1 MERDVHNLGE
11 FDSLDQV
18 YEKYPNGGTPGDYV
32 MISGKKTAWNEG
44 KNKWGDFGDDVSSL
58 GNQTVEGNLTVGH
71 DLTVG
76 GEVSADKGTFGILEA
91 GAVVGEP
98 VYQDDVEMYNEKEDF
113 PEEGNAYKLYFSRK
127 ENNLYT
133 WGNGTYKPV
142 EQGGENKLDKDGDAS
157 DTTVIF
163 EQAETRENVT
173 SGEKLSTLFG
183 KVKKYFADLKDVA
196 FSGSY
201 NDLSDRPNIPVN
213 TSDLTNDSGFITN
226 AVSNL
231 ANYYTKTQTYT
242 KEEVNSLVGQ
252 LVQIQ
257 VVSSLPQSGQAN
269 TIYLVPSGGS
279 KPDVYDEYVWVNNA
293 WELIGNTEV
302 DLSNYL
308 QKTGDASDTTVTFVS
323 EAGEPTSGS
332 KLSSLIGR
340 IVKKLSDLV
349 SGAIAVGKATSA
361 DSATQATNAS
371 YAVHAQEAD
380 EATSA
385 DTASALLRPD
395 NGKVEALWKD
405 VEETI
410 VELYA
415 GEGKTVYVAEAG
427 HATSA
432 DTATRATQDGNG
444 ANIAE
449 SYLRTMGNASNT
461 TAQFNPDDESSALDP
476 VSGGTLWS
484 TFGRIVRRLRDIVSG
499 AIPVSKATSAD
510 SATKA
515 TQDGD
520 GNNISSTY
528 LKRSGGQMEG
538 LLSLR
543 MYSGTDPGGELS
555 FFGNNEKDSNGALI
569 YGITSFGSSAPVSIR
584 GTWIQS
590 YLGLHFVGVGKTLTI
605 NGDGVAA
612 EKFIG
617 NLQGNATNDGD
628 GNEIAD
634 TYLKRS
640 GGTMTGNLALS
651 NEIRVNGAVGNLI
664 GRFTWA
670 GGLKSVVGNSQDT
683 LALLSKDAATLN
695 GSPIFTRA
703 GGLVSGT
710 LVQKKGNCSI
720 HTDVASYR
728 MPDNHTGW
736 VRIDFGL
743 MNTELLGVIDLIVY
757 GKGGISIDFSGYTY
771 ASSSNP
777 TTNNWY
783 APKYGI
789 RGSLDAPIPIVRF
802 AKDNTTGRRYIM
814 IGGDGFAWGP
824 YGFISLSKIVLGSLG
839 NTTGD
844 LGVSIEAVSG
854 NYADLGLTNAS
865 VSNPSVSIEVERA
878 RKDGNGKDIP
888 STYATKEE
896 LPDVYVDTV
905 PSNPKD
911 GDILITTTD

>member
-32 MISGKKTAWNEG
+32 MISGEKTAWNEG

-76 GEVSADKGTFGILEA
+76 GDLNADQGEFNTLRVGKIIGEV
-91 GAVVGEP
+91 
-98 VYQDDVEMYNEKEDF
+98 VYQDDVETCDSLSDF
-113 PEEGNAYKLYFSRK
+113 PQPGNENKLYFSK
-127 ENNLYT
+127 
-133 WGNGTYKPV
+133 K
-142 EQGGENKLDKDGDAS
+142 ENKLYSWKSESYISISTELGEIEGTAYPGDKGKKNS
-157 DTTVIF
+157 DDI
-163 EQAETRENVT
+163 
-173 SGEKLSTLFG
+173 
-183 KVKKYFADLKDVA
+183 ADLRAEMDA
-196 FSGSY
+196 LP
-201 NDLSDRPNIPVN
+201 DIPTKV
-213 TSDLTNDSGFITN
+213 SDLNNDSGFITK
-226 AVSNL
+226 AVSDL
-231 ANYYTKTQTYT
+231 TNYYTKPQTYT
-242 KEEVNSLVGQ
+242 REEINQKIAAIKTASFE
-252 LVQIQ
+252 
-257 VVSSLPQSGQAN
+257 VVDTLPASGEEN
-269 TIYLVPSGGS
+269 IIYLVPKVGGEV
-279 KPDVYDEYVWVNNA
+279 PDTHDEYIWVDSA
-293 WELIGNTEV
+293 WELIGSTQI

-308 QKTGDASDTTVTFVS
+308 QKTGDASDTTVTFVP
-323 EAGEPTSGS
+323 EAGEPASGS

-340 IVKKLSDLV
+340 IVKKLSDIV
-349 SGAIAVGKATSA
+349 SGAIAVAK
-361 DSATQATNAS
+361 
-371 YAVHAQEAD
+371 
-380 EATSA
+380 
-385 DTASALLRPD
+385 
-395 NGKVEALWKD
+395 
-405 VEETI
+405 
-410 VELYA
+410 
-415 GEGKTVYVAEAG
+415 
-427 HATSA
+427 ATSA
-432 DTATRATQDGNG
+432 DTATQA
-444 ANIAE
+444 
-449 SYLRTMGNASNT
+449 
-461 TAQFNPDDESSALDP
+461 AQ
-476 VSGGTLWS
+476 
-484 TFGRIVRRLRDIVSG
+484 
-499 AIPVSKATSAD
+499 
-510 SATKA
+510 A

-538 LLSLR
+538 VLSLR

-555 FFGNNEKDSNGALI
+555 FFGNNEKDSNGALL
-569 YGITSFGSSAPVSIR
+569 YGITSFGSSAPVSII

-590 YLGLHFVGVGKTLTI
+590 YLGLHFVGKGKTLTI

-628 GNEIAD
+628 GNEISE

-670 GGLKSVVGNSQDT
+670 GGLKAVVGNAQDT

-771 ASSSNP
+771 VSSSNP
-777 TTNNWY
+777 TANNWF

-789 RGSLDAPIPIVRF
+789 RGSLDAPMPIVRF

-824 YGFISLSKIVLGSLG
+824 YGFVSLSKVVLGSLG

-878 RKDGNGKDIP
+878 RQDGEGNDIP